1 MNRRQLVIV
10 LVLTGIIVL
19 IVSIIMSNF
28 KPSQER
34 TFNNVIPVKYV
45 KTQRVQNDT
54 ILAVI
59 TGYGRL
65 NSFRNVNVSSEVS
78 GRLLEGD
85 IDLKEG
91 TTFKKG
97 QILFRINPEDASY
110 SLKSR
115 KSSFINLLVTALAD
129 IKIDFPSAY
138 DKWYSFYESVSIEE
152 SLPDLPETTSTKEK
166 TYLASK
172 NVLSEYYSIKA
183 DEARLEKYTIRA
195 PFTGSIISAMAQP
208 GSSVN
213 PGSNVAQ
220 IIQQDQLEVRI
231 PVDVDDLHLIKNGQ
245 LVQLTDKNSKA
256 LPSAH
261 VNRISSNINQST
273 QTVNVYAKLNETT
286 NQVLVD
292 GMYVNTEIVTG
303 NLNNV
308 IELPRRGLLD
318 ENMVYI
324 LQDSQLVKIP
334 VIIEKSN
341 DQSVIISGLKNG
353 TTVVIEPITSI
364 RTNQKFATLKA
375 S

>member
-10 LVLTGIIVL
+10 LVLTGVIVL
-19 IVSIIMSNF
+19 IISIIMSNF
-28 KPSQER
+28 KPSQEQ
-34 TFNNVIPVKYV
+34 TFNNTIPVKYV

-54 ILAVI
+54 ISAI
-59 TGYGRL
+59 IAGYGRL
-65 NSFRNVNVSSEVS
+65 NSFRNVNISSEVS

-91 TTFKKG
+91 AIFKKG

-129 IKIDFPSAY
+129 IKIDFPAAY
-138 DKWYSFYESVSIEE
+138 DKWYKFYESVSIEE
-152 SLPDLPETTSTKEK
+152 PLPNLPETTSTKEK

-195 PFTGSIISAMAQP
+195 PFTGSIINVMAQP

-231 PVDVDDLHLIKNGQ
+231 PVDVDALHLIESGQ
-245 LVQLTDKNSKA
+245 LVQLTDKNNKT
-256 LPSAH
+256 LPSARI
-261 VNRISSNINQST
+261 NRISSNINQST
-273 QTVNVYAKLNETT
+273 QTVNVYAKLMETT

-308 IELPRRGLLD
+308 IELPRRSLLD
-318 ENMVYI
+318 ENMVYV
-324 LQDSQLVKIP
+324 LQDSQLVKTT
-334 VIIEKSN
+334 VVIEKSN
-341 DQSVIISGLKNG
+341 DQSVIVSGLKTG
-353 TTVVIEPITSI
+353 TTIVIEPVTSI